1 MLRPLAE
8 SDLDRVLE
16 LEPVLF
22 GAGAWSAQV
31 YREELAH
38 PSRYYVAAEQDG
50 VLVGYAGIALGEDA
64 EVMTVGVAPE
74 YRGHGLGAALL
85 TDLLDRAR
93 QARSRRVFL
102 EVRAGNDT
110 AQRLYER
117 AGFRAIGTRP
127 GYYGDEDAVVMRL
140 VLRPGLGDLAG

>member
-38 PSRYYVAAEQDG
+38 PGRYYVAAEQDG

-74 YRGHGLGAALL
+74 YRGRGLGAALL

-93 QARSRRVFL
+93 QARARRVFL
-102 EVRAGNDT
+102 EVRAGNET

-127 GYYGDEDAVVMRL
+127 RYYGDEDAVVMRL

>member
-16 LEPVLF
+16 LESELF
-22 GAGAWSAQV
+22 GDGAWSGQL

-38 PSRYYVAAEQDG
+38 PGRYYVAAEQDG
-50 VLVGYAGIALGEDA
+50 VLAGYAGIALGADA

-74 YRGHGLGAALL
+74 YSGRGLGTALL
-85 TDLLDRAR
+85 ADLIDRAR
-93 QARSRRVFL
+93 ESRARRVFL
-102 EVRAGNDT
+102 EVRAGNHT

-127 GYYGDEDAVVMRL
+127 RYYGDEDAIVMRL
-140 VLRPGLGDLAG
+140 VLRAGQGDLT

>member
-38 PSRYYVAAEQDG
+38 PGRYYVAAEQDG

-74 YRGHGLGAALL
+74 YRGRGLGAALL

-93 QARSRRVFL
+93 QARARRVFL
-102 EVRAGNDT
+102 EVRAGNET

>member
-38 PSRYYVAAEQDG
+38 PGRYYVAAEQDG

-74 YRGHGLGAALL
+74 YRGRGLGAALL

-93 QARSRRVFL
+93 QARARRVFL
-102 EVRAGNDT
+102 EVRAGNET

-140 VLRPGLGDLAG
+140 VLRAGQGDLT

>member
-16 LEPVLF
+16 LESELF
-22 GAGAWSAQV
+22 GAGAWSAQA

-38 PSRYYVAAEQDG
+38 PGRYYVAAEHEG
-50 VLVGYAGIALGEDA
+50 TLAGYAGIALGEDA
-64 EVMTVGVAPE
+64 EVMTVGVAAE
-74 YRGHGLGAALL
+74 HRGRGLGTALL
-85 TDLLDRAR
+85 VDLLNRAR
-93 QARSRRVFL
+93 RARVRRVFL
-102 EVRAGNDT
+102 EVRAGNHT

-117 AGFRAIGTRP
+117 AGFRPIGTRP

-140 VLRPGLGDLAG
+140 VLRTGLGDLAG